1 MNNRL
6 DRERRSR
13 AHRRASRGEA
23 AAPEPAAAQTAAEP
37 PARGRSLW
45 LVLLLC
51 LAGSTAVTF
60 VVFKLALTPAVPPEL
75 VGSWEVAAGPL
86 RGWSLDFR
94 NDGTAVATRYE
105 RGKKI
110 VTDYSARVEG
120 NTLSLTTRDEKT
132 GKDDTVTQTIV
143 ELTADELV
151 IRDEDQ
157 ITYHMKRAA
166 R

>member
-13 AHRRASRGEA
+13 AHRRASRGEPVVQDA
-23 AAPEPAAAQTAAEP
+23 AAPEAAVAAPAGK
-37 PARGRSLW
+37 RRLGLI
-45 LVLLLC
+45 LLLC
-51 LAGSTAVTF
+51 LAGSTAVSF
-60 VVFKLALTPAVPPEL
+60 VVFKLTLVPAVPPEL

-86 RGWSLDFR
+86 RGWSLEFR
-94 NDGTAVATRYE
+94 REGTAVATRYE

-120 NTLSLTTRDEKT
+120 KSLSLTTRDEKT

-157 ITYHMKRAA
+157 ITYHMKRVGK
-166 R
+166 